1 MDINNLKRRIESIIC
16 QIASIDK
23 ESLASETDLSQ
34 LGIDSIGLITAI
46 CLIEDEYGIVLQT
59 EDVFQIKT
67 FDELINFVDNQVNH
81 LYE

>member
-1 MDINNLKRRIESIIC
+1 MYNSLKKKLTSIIC
-16 QIASIDK
+16 QIVDID
-23 ESLASETDLSQ
+23 SEKLTLGTDLSQ

-67 FDELINFVDNQVNH
+67 FDELIRFVGSQVT
-81 LYE
+81 